1 MDKIENDVF
10 SGINNTINEIIWNNI
25 PKDQVL
31 FHYTNC
37 DSLISII
44 ENKEYWLSSIELMND
59 KEEVDYSLKLVSEVV
74 NGLDLIV
81 DRKKEL
87 VENFL
92 KYKKMS
98 AINTFVLSLSMEQ
111 DALILWN
118 NYGKNEGYNL
128 GLCLKTL
135 LDDLNNDNVE
145 IVKDSVCQLIHGRVI
160 YEINEQKKI
169 LSTLFYAYHKLYRY
183 KQKIGIKNAEND
195 GSVVKIWTTIM
206 LYSSLM
212 KSDLHRIEN
221 EFRILLT
228 VPDDSEAIEFRSR
241 NGLILPYI
249 KMRFDNFNSL
259 AKITIGPKIDDK
271 ITEETL
277 KYFIE
282 KKIKKEILI
291 ETSALKLRF

>member
-1 MDKIENDVF
+1 
-10 SGINNTINEIIWNNI
+10 
-25 PKDQVL
+25 
-31 FHYTNC
+31 
-37 DSLISII
+37 
-44 ENKEYWLSSIELMND
+44 
-59 KEEVDYSLKLVSEVV
+59 
-74 NGLDLIV
+74 
-81 DRKKEL
+81 
-87 VENFL
+87 
-92 KYKKMS
+92 
-98 AINTFVLSLSMEQ
+98 
-111 DALILWN
+111 
-118 NYGKNEGYNL
+118 
-128 GLCLKTL
+128 
-135 LDDLNNDNVE
+135 
-145 IVKDSVCQLIHGRVI
+145 
-160 YEINEQKKI
+160 
-169 LSTLFYAYHKLYRY
+169 
-183 KQKIGIKNAEND
+183 
-195 GSVVKIWTTIM
+195 M

>member
-111 DALILWN
+111 DALILW
-118 NYGKNEGYNL
+118 
-128 GLCLKTL
+128 
-135 LDDLNNDNVE
+135 
-145 IVKDSVCQLIHGRVI
+145 
-160 YEINEQKKI
+160 KK
-169 LSTLFYAYHKLYRY
+169 
-183 KQKIGIKNAEND
+183 
-195 GSVVKIWTTIM
+195 
-206 LYSSLM
+206 
-212 KSDLHRIEN
+212 
-221 EFRILLT
+221 
-228 VPDDSEAIEFRSR
+228 
-241 NGLILPYI
+241 
-249 KMRFDNFNSL
+249 
-259 AKITIGPKIDDK
+259 
-271 ITEETL
+271 
-277 KYFIE
+277 
-282 KKIKKEILI
+282 
-291 ETSALKLRF
+291 